1 MDVLVLLVVVQILP
15 VGENLPAALEVTEE
29 DFTFRC
35 FPDSFGADL
44 GHVLIARPHWLL
56 TAAIGKRGFV
66 LGSSLLASSTE
77 PGCAVGS
84 RVVYLWVW
92 DAFRMCC
99 RVRGVGRQP

>member
-44 GHVLIARPHWLL
+44 GHVLIARPRWLL
-56 TAAIGKRGFV
+56 TAFRQLRAETDPLLLITK
-66 LGSSLLASSTE
+66 SL
-77 PGCAVGS
+77 
-84 RVVYLWVW
+84 
-92 DAFRMCC
+92 
-99 RVRGVGRQP
+99 